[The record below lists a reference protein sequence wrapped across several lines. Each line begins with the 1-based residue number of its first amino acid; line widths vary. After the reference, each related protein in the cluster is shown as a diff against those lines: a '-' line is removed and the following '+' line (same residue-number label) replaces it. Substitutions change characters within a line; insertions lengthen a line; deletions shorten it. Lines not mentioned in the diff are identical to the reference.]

1 MSPAQESSPADRR
14 LVRVVAALIFNGES
28 VLVQQRPATKRH
40 ALLWEFPGGKV
51 EAGESEEEAL
61 ARECR
66 EELGVEIRVECLEER
81 VRHAYPDFDIDLA
94 LYRARIER
102 GEVRRLEAAK
112 LCFVPVR
119 QLAALPFTEADRPF
133 VRRLAGQDATRA

>member
-1 MSPAQESSPADRR
+1 MAMNEW
-14 LVRVVAALIFNGES
+14 G
-28 VLVQQRPATKRH
+28 
-40 ALLWEFPGGKV
+40 
-51 EAGESEEEAL
+51 
-61 ARECR
+61 
-66 EELGVEIRVECLEER
+66 
-81 VRHAYPDFDIDLA
+81 
-94 LYRARIER
+94 ARIER